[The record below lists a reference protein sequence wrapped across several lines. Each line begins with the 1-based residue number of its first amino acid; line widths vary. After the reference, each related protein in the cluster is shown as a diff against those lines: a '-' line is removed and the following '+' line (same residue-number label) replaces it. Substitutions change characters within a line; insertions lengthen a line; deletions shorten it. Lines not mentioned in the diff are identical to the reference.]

1 MLDYTLKIGLAS
13 CRRWL
18 PGKRTGIFN
27 PDYARA
33 NKKQVEEWVRTHYS
47 DAQTSFTDLSFLN
60 DESMMFDV
68 RQAERSPKNL
78 KTEGDALFIINCNF
92 GCEEVAARLARFFR
106 YRP

>member
-33 NKKQVEEWVRTHYS
+33 NKKQVEDWVR
-47 DAQTSFTDLSFLN
+47 LNWLPKKFLN
-60 DESMMFDV
+60 FCKTSKMSC
-68 RQAERSPKNL
+68 RSP
-78 KTEGDALFIINCNF
+78 TCSSPTTWQ
-92 GCEEVAARLARFFR
+92 R
-106 YRP
+106 